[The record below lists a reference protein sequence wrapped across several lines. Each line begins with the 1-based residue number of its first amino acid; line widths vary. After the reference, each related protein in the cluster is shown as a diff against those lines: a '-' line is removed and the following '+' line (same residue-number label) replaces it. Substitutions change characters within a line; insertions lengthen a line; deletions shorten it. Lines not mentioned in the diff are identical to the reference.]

1 MGRADLD
8 ADLLYK
14 MRILSRRIQD
24 QPGFFLSVGE
34 KAEMFWLSLLLSFF
48 IPADYIKTGGSDNE
62 DENKAGSID
71 GNVWSSGGS
80 SDAV

>member
-1 MGRADLD
+1 
-8 ADLLYK
+8 
-14 MRILSRRIQD
+14 
-24 QPGFFLSVGE
+24 VGE

-48 IPADYIKTGGSDNE
+48 IPADYIKTGGYDNE